1 MVQSLKL
8 LENFLGSNSKVAALR
23 VLLQSKLGYS
33 GSEIARRAGMGLLA
47 IQNALADLE
56 GCGLVEV
63 ERGKVEHR
71 YRLNSDHYFV
81 SHGLRRLYAGEREM
95 LKSLAKELY
104 PLLEGKVIAA
114 GLFGSAAR
122 GEAKTGSDIDLMVLV
137 ETLKDYK
144 EVSDCLHEP
153 LQALAK
159 KYGWPIQPVI
169 YQRKNLLKDPR
180 TTADFLSGVERDW
193 MHVAGVSLRH
203 LRDEYVHLKGA
214 AP

>member
-1 MVQSLKL
+1 MAQSLKL

-71 YRLNSDHYFV
+71 YRLNADHYFV

-95 LKSLAKELY
+95 LKTLAGELC
-104 PLLEGKVIAA
+104 PLLEGRVIAA

-122 GEAKTGSDIDLMVLV
+122 GEAKTGSDIDLMVV
-137 ETLKDYK
+137 VDTLKEYK
-144 EVSDCLHEP
+144 EVSDRLHEP
-153 LQALAK
+153 VQALAK

-169 YQRKNLLKDPR
+169 YRRKNLFKDPQV
-180 TTADFLSGVERDW
+180 TADFLSDVERDW
-193 MHVAGVSLRH
+193 VHVAGVSLRH
-203 LRDEYVHLKGA
+203 LRDEYVHFKEVS
-214 AP
+214 P